1 MKKRFI
7 VLTDLSTPSERLVQF
22 AATWADKAGA
32 ELVVA
37 HQAAVFAP
45 AMGDAEIRSEIKRR
59 NKQSALR
66 TLQDFTKQ
74 VLGSIRNV
82 KFHVTTSK
90 IETSLARLNTS
101 KNLDVIFVGIKKEKS
116 FIENLLTE
124 STAIKLSNEINKII
138 ISIPVDTADYNF
150 DSLCIG
156 LKHAYPV
163 NQTEFTNLIT
173 IAAPMFNN
181 IQLLT
186 VTEHE
191 EQNGEAATFLS
202 SIIKEQE
209 SVAQLSYKVEHTASK
224 TVHLSDYVKDNSM
237 LAIQKGPRSLFDIF
251 RKYHVNEL
259 VKNGHIPLIIIPHS
273 EA

>member
-74 VLGSIRNV
+74 VLGNIRNV

-90 IETSLARLNTS
+90 IETSLARLNNS

-124 STAIKLSNEINKII
+124 STAIKLSSEINKII
-138 ISIPVDTADYNF
+138 ISIPVDTVDYNF
-150 DSLCIG
+150 ESLCIG
-156 LKHAYPV
+156 LKHAYPI
-163 NQTEFTNLIT
+163 NETEFTNLLT
-173 IAAPMFNN
+173 IATPMFSS
-181 IQLLT
+181 IQLLS
-186 VTEHE
+186 VTEQE
-191 EQNGEAATFLS
+191 EQNGEAEMFLS
-202 SIIKEQE
+202 S
-209 SVAQLSYKVEHTASK
+209 VAHEHQSQAKLSYKVAHTASIP
-224 TVHLSDYVKDNSM
+224 VHLSDYVEGNSM

-259 VKNGHIPLIIIPHS
+259 LKNGHIPLIILPNN
-273 EA
+273 E